1 MPRERLHKILQDLRR
16 ELDST
21 EALTDQDRSMLSG
34 VVDRIRDTID
44 DSEGS
49 KSENGSVLDSLD
61 SAALHFEAE
70 HPLLTKTLYQISE
83 ILRSAGLT

>member
-1 MPRERLHKILQDLRR
+1 MPKERLQKILHDLSQ
-16 ELDST
+16 ELEST
-21 EALTDQDRSMLSG
+21 EALTERDRSMLSN
-34 VVDRIRDTID
+34 VVVQIRDAID
-44 DSEGS
+44 DSAGP
-49 KSENGSVLDSLD
+49 KSENGTVLDSLD